1 MPEKSGVRIFFVPV
15 TAGPYLSEKFKH
27 MNTSFWKFLCLSL
40 ILIAFSC
47 KEKTH
52 EHPDHD
58 ATARDVTDVSGNQA
72 LYNEVMKIH
81 DEVMPRMDDI
91 HRTKQALRQKL
102 EKASAADKPAIEAT
116 IARLDSAGEG
126 MMVWMRQFR
135 PLPDSLGE
143 EKAREYLENEMEKV
157 KKVREDILQALEQA
171 KKE

>member
-1 MPEKSGVRIFFVPV
+1 MPEKLGVRIFFVPV
-15 TAGPYLSEKFKH
+15 PAGPYLSKKFKH
-27 MNTSFWKFLCLSL
+27 MNTTFWKFLSLSL
-40 ILIAFSC
+40 ILIAFGC
-47 KEKTH
+47 KEKSH
-52 EHPDHD
+52 EHADHD
-58 ATARDVTDVSGNQA
+58 ATASDVTEVSGNQA
-72 LYNEVMKIH
+72 LYNEVMKVH
-81 DEVMPRMDDI
+81 DEVMPKMDDI
-91 HRTKQALRQKL
+91 HRTKQQLKEKL
-102 EKASAADKPAIEAT
+102 EKAPAADRSAIEST